1 MLFQLSTALDADKQ
15 EGAQVAN
22 VHQNLQKRAF
32 SLAVCDLSSKNR
44 HGDQTK
50 LVLSC
55 YRKALEHKTRI
66 IFVHSRRSKI
76 NDYNQRLR

>member
-44 HGDQTK
+44 HGDPNQASFE
-50 LVLSC
+50 LLS
-55 YRKALEHKTRI
+55 
-66 IFVHSRRSKI
+66 
-76 NDYNQRLR
+76 